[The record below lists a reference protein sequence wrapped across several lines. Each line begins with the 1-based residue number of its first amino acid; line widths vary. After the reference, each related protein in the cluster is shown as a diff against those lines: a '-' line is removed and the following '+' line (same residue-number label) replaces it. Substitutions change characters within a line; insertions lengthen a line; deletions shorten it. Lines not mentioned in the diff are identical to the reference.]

1 MGQRRKKPHRRTVE
15 GFGGVKIVLL
25 NLEPSFWSDLYHGL
39 LTIAWPKFWLIISSG
54 YVFVDLLFGAM
65 YVTVAGVANARPG
78 HFGDYFF

>member
-54 YVFVDLLFGAM
+54 YVQSFLLLWGTI
-65 YVTVAGVANARPG
+65 VTFSKPIYKRRRI
-78 HFGDYFF
+78 D